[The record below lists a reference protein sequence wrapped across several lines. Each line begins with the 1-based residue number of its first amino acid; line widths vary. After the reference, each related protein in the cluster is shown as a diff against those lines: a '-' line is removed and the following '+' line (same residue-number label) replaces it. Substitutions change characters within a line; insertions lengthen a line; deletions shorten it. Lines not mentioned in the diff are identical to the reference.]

1 MKAFKRL
8 LLLVAAGLPLTACDL
23 GPNPNVSKPFVYPD
37 GRVVQPPPNGWPS
50 YSPGGESG
58 GSGGRN

>member
-1 MKAFKRL
+1 MMKTFNR
-8 LLLVAAGLPLTACDL
+8 LPLLIAACLPLAGCDL

-50 YSPGGESG
+50 YAPGGESG
-58 GSGGRN
+58 KG